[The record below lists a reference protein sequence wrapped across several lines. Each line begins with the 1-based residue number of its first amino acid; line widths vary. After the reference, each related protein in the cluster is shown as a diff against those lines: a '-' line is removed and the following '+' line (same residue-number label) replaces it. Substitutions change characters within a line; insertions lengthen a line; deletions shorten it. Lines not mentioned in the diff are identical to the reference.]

1 MNAVAMIALDGRGMI
16 LPAKTPYDRE
26 LLFEHVSSLAKR
38 YGQVHLTVRGG
49 RWTVAA
55 AAEGNSPATCDR
67 CAYPVRRLVYSSGLH
82 TLCPWCARREV
93 R

>member
-1 MNAVAMIALDGRGMI
+1 MKAVAMIALDGSGMI
-16 LPAKTPYDRE
+16 LPAKTPYDRD

-38 YGQVHLTVRGG
+38 YGQVHLTVTGG

-55 AAEGNSPATCDR
+55 ATETNPPGTCDR
-67 CAYPVRRLVYSSGLH
+67 CTYPVRRVVYSRGRH